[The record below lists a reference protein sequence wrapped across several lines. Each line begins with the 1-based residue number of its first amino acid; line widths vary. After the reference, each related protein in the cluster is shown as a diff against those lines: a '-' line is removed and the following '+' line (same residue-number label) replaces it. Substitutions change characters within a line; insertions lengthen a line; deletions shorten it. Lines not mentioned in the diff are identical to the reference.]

1 MTEDGVIIQHNIE
14 HKYVLEVSHMKSG
27 SNIVLCIKKLRVSG
41 DDLDTVM
48 SELKDALADYLLM
61 AKE

>member
-1 MTEDGVIIQHNIE
+1 
-14 HKYVLEVSHMKSG
+14 MKSG

-48 SELKDALADYLLM
+48 SELKDALADYLFM

>member
-48 SELKDALADYLLM
+48 SELKDALADYLFM